1 MAFGLT
7 MKYLKVE
14 GYVKLMSCLEE
25 ARGLLG
31 ELQGFLGG
39 VLKDPVTGDQNSEH
53 HVVCDRVLRA
63 CNHHVGAGPS
73 NPEHLGCLA
82 ELAELA
88 YRGYLVSGT
97 KQSPLY
103 MEKILYHLVRNLSA
117 QGSRELT
124 DRFGE
129 HLYSRLAREQG
140 PGVSED
146 YGALARSCFAV
157 LWKEA
162 DSRAP
167 EGPKLAGRLRS
178 VRFLILLEGAGPG
191 RPSTECATYLSLSAR
206 HSEVA
211 GAEYEG
217 RGAPLSKEQ
226 AAFLVRQVEVSLLR
240 PLDPAAKAWPVST
253 RSRRLTVLM
262 EVALQCCKRL
272 CRGSCWEEAETHLRQ
287 ASGLLPKSSLS
298 FRAALGL
305 LESGVRVLR
314 ALSDGLACGG
324 SFKEAAVALS
334 SLSPPAACDLER
346 RAVIEGC
353 QFVVWALEAGV
364 KRAEGQGS
372 GRGLC
377 SQDLARLFAF
387 IEEYLKLLQKQMD
400 SMAAAHPEQ
409 HRLLKQLSY
418 QSLQLYFSLAYDS
431 LLSSQLESA
440 KSLQAVMCCC
450 RSAAEAMLA
459 GLEGLSE
466 KDQVDYFN
474 KTAYCVNNLSCG
486 LYNLK
491 LYSEALSLAGILCRK
506 LGAPGCPDL
515 SPERLHRAFLVS
527 VQCCRKTAQFQLALE
542 QVGSWL
548 LALGGRVTE
557 HMSEP
562 VSLWVRTKA
571 EAARGGVEDARLR
584 TLKDALGPRASDP
597 ELLLALLEEELRAYR
612 ALQGDT
618 AQERYNTLCDLLE
631 ICHEDSG
638 RSHERAVY
646 LCELGQVLCYR
657 QDFTEQTD
665 CSALDSVREALRLL
679 DLVPETPVNRDRLL
693 DERAQASLWLC
704 ICSLESSLLE
714 AVERDRRLRA
724 AQSQAVKSMEAF
736 EPNDLNYEEQLQD
749 GECGYDGKRFSMET
763 EAEQCR
769 SLDEALRLW
778 KTLLSSSPLPA
789 VRSPKQTSSSIQIM
803 AALYR
808 LLGKPLQALDS
819 YLLVSRLSRSLS
831 DPLGSVSALC
841 HLTKLLLEMDCPSLA
856 QPHLEEAEACLKS
869 ADPESEG
876 FPLASLTCSVLR
888 SQLCCATS
896 QVEEGVSHLL
906 QVLQDLGVQKQT
918 KSWCFLKA
926 NTLQLLGTYLSLPS
940 TLLAPRLR
948 QRLCVHGWRS
958 PDVALVEGRKLLC
971 SIVVTLLGNGV
982 FGTYKLSTDTQ
993 FVDQGENLIKKWQVL
1008 ADVLLCSQRLVSH
1021 SSRIGATCEAK
1032 AMCLEAMRLSSKLQ
1046 ALGQYAEFLVAKA
1059 ELELQRGEAEL
1070 CALDLEH
1077 VRMLLELCAD
1087 HGCESEKKAE
1097 VKIKPRKGRAAKK
1110 RPAAVPGSP
1119 PQKLPGQSQD
1129 EDFLHHPLQLR
1140 PTVDREQPRSP
1151 SPELKP
1157 RASKWLSLLTHQPH
1171 CPCPGCTDPRLA
1183 RVCVRWAAARGEL
1196 EAGCGEG
1203 REASRLLAAGLSR
1216 CEALGARLGAAAA
1229 RVLGRKTGRPAG
1241 LLDDVAARIHLG
1253 LAVSNLE
1260 PEKRTWDLL
1269 ESGLAFLDSRTN
1281 PLRELEHVRAGLLT
1295 AKAVASICALAAKRD
1310 CSVGEIFS
1318 QAWAWSP
1325 VSSVGKNNKNAK
1337 DTTLGKE
1344 KQMKAR
1350 ARARKPARI
1359 QPPVVKVTSSDE
1371 PELPPLGVK
1380 LPAPVSSTPAPCT
1393 PVQKGGP
1400 SAKMGSCS
1408 TAKQSLKSKL
1418 QFQVFDESS
1427 SPLNVRL
1434 KQVPAA
1440 PRQSR
1445 KAKSRFKVM
1454 FSDDSDPEE
1463 GGGNKEKDEPAP
1475 DELSGRKKLGARGSG
1490 RVTRQGENQPS
1501 EKPSRGGHR
1510 RAEKPETLPVPSE
1523 GSCPDPALETGR
1535 ARRGRPPKQAATSQ
1549 GLGEESVGKAGRR
1562 RGRTRAEEPETELMR
1577 TIEEEEEGE
1586 FEMSVEILRGSESED
1601 EEGVLVTAP
1610 RVRAGLGDSPECEVL
1625 RRDLGA
1631 EGWGLALGEQR
1642 KGVSLHPC
1650 PSATLSTAMAPLDLD
1665 WVRSLLRSAFLS
1677 VQPCPPSSLY
1687 SHLCRLLALCWGDE
1701 DPQTTAFLH
1710 GESLA
1715 VTARHQMSSSL
1726 HSKQRKLKKQCSPDT
1741 ELSERLQDLKLQDSG
1756 PSAASLQCLSALE
1769 RVFEFPASDPAL
1781 FPQQDCRQ
1789 FLEHQK
1795 RIPRDVTVCM
1805 LSLVAVHPGV
1815 PGDTLLLT
1823 RLERDSAPVTVRIP
1837 TAHRQV
1843 SVSTML
1849 GEFDSIQE
1857 QQKVISNVTD
1867 KVEWWEGRRELDER
1881 MKVLLVEMQDQGL
1894 GCWQGLLQPGC
1905 KDPEVAAQTACL
1917 QKQLAE
1923 CRAQRAGEL
1932 IKAVLSGSH
1941 LLSAEDVHSLS
1952 AGLCCSRPDE
1962 ARVSLQAAVDRLKER
1977 TGESQGHVVLIL
1989 DKDLQKLPWEN
2000 IPSLRS
2006 RSVSRLP
2013 SLRFLV
2019 GYTAIKEHCPGS
2031 VLTQGVNP
2039 SRAFYVLNPQ
2049 ANLPGT
2055 EERFRDWFSSVP
2067 GWEGVSGSAPSQ
2079 ERIQEALS
2087 TRDLYIYAGHGA
2099 GARFLSPQVLMKMGC
2114 HSVSLLFGCSSAAL
2128 AVRGSLEGSGVVLHY
2143 LMAGCPLVLGNL
2155 WDVTDR
2161 DIDRFT
2167 KSLLQDWLDAGPG
2180 APVMEHVIRAREAP
2194 RLKHLIGA
2202 APIVYGLP
2210 VSLQ

>member
-1 MAFGLT
+1 
-7 MKYLKVE
+7 
-14 GYVKLMSCLEE
+14 
-25 ARGLLG
+25 
-31 ELQGFLGG
+31 
-39 VLKDPVTGDQNSEH
+39 
-53 HVVCDRVLRA
+53 
-63 CNHHVGAGPS
+63 
-73 NPEHLGCLA
+73 
-82 ELAELA
+82 
-88 YRGYLVSGT
+88 
-97 KQSPLY
+97 

-157 LWKEA
+157 MWKEA

-191 RPSTECATYLSLSAR
+191 QPSAECATYLSLSAR

-217 RGAPLSKEQ
+217 RGAPLSKEH
-226 AAFLVRQVEVSLLR
+226 AAFLVGQVEVSLLR
-240 PLDPAAKAWPVST
+240 SLDPAAKAWPVST

-298 FRAALGL
+298 FRAALRL
-305 LESGVRVLR
+305 LESGVGVLR

-324 SFKEAAVALS
+324 SFKEAAVALR

-372 GRGLC
+372 GRGLY
-377 SQDLARLFAF
+377 SQDLTRLFAF

-440 KSLQAVMCCC
+440 KSLQAVVCCC
-450 RSAAEAMLA
+450 RAAAEAMLA

-486 LYNLK
+486 LYNQK

-515 SPERLHRAFLVS
+515 PPERLHRAFLVS

-571 EAARGGVEDARLR
+571 EAARGGVEDVRLR

-612 ALQGDT
+612 TLQGDT

-679 DLVPETPVNRDRLL
+679 DLVPETPVNRDRLQ

-714 AVERDRRLRA
+714 LCSGLRA
-724 AQSQAVKSMEAF
+724 GGPALAGSRPGDPSEQRPAAGRASSGLPVALESQAVKSMETF

-749 GECGYDGKRFSMET
+749 GECGYDGKRFSME
-763 EAEQCR
+763 
-769 SLDEALRLW
+769 
-778 KTLLSSSPLPA
+778 
-789 VRSPKQTSSSIQIM
+789 
-803 AALYR
+803 
-808 LLGKPLQALDS
+808 
-819 YLLVSRLSRSLS
+819 
-831 DPLGSVSALC
+831 
-841 HLTKLLLEMDCPSLA
+841 
-856 QPHLEEAEACLKS
+856 AEA
-869 ADPESEG
+869 
-876 FPLASLTCSVLR
+876 
-888 SQLCCATS
+888 
-896 QVEEGVSHLL
+896 
-906 QVLQDLGVQKQT
+906 
-918 KSWCFLKA
+918 
-926 NTLQLLGTYLSLPS
+926 
-940 TLLAPRLR
+940 
-948 QRLCVHGWRS
+948 GWRS

-1110 RPAAVPGSP
+1110 RPAAVSGSP
-1119 PQKLPGQSQD
+1119 PQKQPGQEPDQSQD

-1157 RASKWLSLLTHQPH
+1157 RASKWLSLLTHQPN

-1229 RVLGRKTGRPAG
+1229 RGLGRKTGRPAG

-1253 LAVSNLE
+1253 LAMLNLE

-1269 ESGLAFLDSRTN
+1269 ESGLAFLDSHTN

-1325 VSSVGKNNKNAK
+1325 VSSVGKNNKNTKK
-1337 DTTLGKE
+1337 DQEGTTLGKE
-1344 KQMKAR
+1344 KQTKAR
-1350 ARARKPARI
+1350 PRARKPARI
-1359 QPPVVKVTSSDE
+1359 QPPVVNVTSSDE

-1380 LPAPVSSTPAPCT
+1380 LPAPLSSTPAPCT
-1393 PVQKGGP
+1393 PIQKGGP

-1408 TAKQSLKSKL
+1408 TAKHSLKSKL

-1427 SPLNVRL
+1427 SPLSVRL
-1434 KQVPAA
+1434 KQVPVA

-1445 KAKSRFKVM
+1445 KAKSRFKM

-1463 GGGNKEKDEPAP
+1463 GGGGNKEKDEPAP
-1475 DELSGRKKLGARGSG
+1475 DELSGRKKVGARGSG
-1490 RVTRQGENQPS
+1490 RATRQGENQPP

-1523 GSCPDPALETGR
+1523 GSCPDPALELGR

-1562 RGRTRAEEPETELMR
+1562 RGRTRAEEPEMELMR

-1650 PSATLSTAMAPLDLD
+1650 PSAALSTAMAPLDLD

-1726 HSKQRKLKKQCSPDT
+1726 HSKQRKLQKQCSPDT
-1741 ELSERLQDLKLQDSG
+1741 ELSDRLQDLKLQDSG
-1756 PSAASLQCLSALE
+1756 PSEPSLQCLSALE
-1769 RVFEFPASDPAL
+1769 RVFEFPANDPAL
-1781 FPQQDCRQ
+1781 FPQQDCRE

-1795 RIPRDVTVCM
+1795 RIPR
-1805 LSLVAVHPGV
+1805 GV
-1815 PGDTLLLT
+1815 LGDTLLLT

-1843 SVSTML
+1843 SVSAML

-1894 GCWQGLLQPGC
+1894 GCWKGLLQPGC
-1905 KDPEVAAQTACL
+1905 KDPEVSAQAACL

-1923 CRAQRAGEL
+1923 CGAQRAGEL
-1932 IKAVLSGSH
+1932 IKVSVSAMLGEFDSIQEQQKVISNVTDKVEWWEGRRELDERMKVLLVEMQDQGLGCWKG
-1941 LLSAEDVHSLS
+1941 LLQPGCKDPEVSA
-1952 AGLCCSRPDE
+1952 
-1962 ARVSLQAAVDRLKER
+1962 QAAC
-1977 TGESQGHVVLIL
+1977 
-1989 DKDLQKLPWEN
+1989 LQKQLAECGAQRAGEL
-2000 IPSLRS
+2000 IKV
-2006 RSVSRLP
+2006 SVSAMLGEFDSIQEQQKVISNVTDKVEWWEGRRELDE
-2013 SLRFLV
+2013 RM
-2019 GYTAIKEHCPGS
+2019 K
-2031 VLTQGVNP
+2031 GVNP

-2210 VSLQ
+2210 VSLHYAGHGAGARFLSPQVLMKMGCHSVSLLFGCSSAALAVRGSLEGSGVVLHYLMAGCPLVLGNLWDVTDRDIDRFTKSLLQDWLDAGPGAPVMEHVIRAREAPRLKHLIGAAPIVYGLPVSLQ

>member
-1 MAFGLT
+1 
-7 MKYLKVE
+7 
-14 GYVKLMSCLEE
+14 S
-25 ARGLLG
+25 
-31 ELQGFLGG
+31 
-39 VLKDPVTGDQNSEH
+39 
-53 HVVCDRVLRA
+53 
-63 CNHHVGAGPS
+63 
-73 NPEHLGCLA
+73 
-82 ELAELA
+82 
-88 YRGYLVSGT
+88 
-97 KQSPLY
+97 
-103 MEKILYHLVRNLSA
+103 
-117 QGSRELT
+117 
-124 DRFGE
+124 
-129 HLYSRLAREQG
+129 
-140 PGVSED
+140 
-146 YGALARSCFAV
+146 
-157 LWKEA
+157 
-162 DSRAP
+162 
-167 EGPKLAGRLRS
+167 
-178 VRFLILLEGAGPG
+178 
-191 RPSTECATYLSLSAR
+191 
-206 HSEVA
+206 
-211 GAEYEG
+211 
-217 RGAPLSKEQ
+217 
-226 AAFLVRQVEVSLLR
+226 
-240 PLDPAAKAWPVST
+240 
-253 RSRRLTVLM
+253 
-262 EVALQCCKRL
+262 
-272 CRGSCWEEAETHLRQ
+272 
-287 ASGLLPKSSLS
+287 
-298 FRAALGL
+298 
-305 LESGVRVLR
+305 
-314 ALSDGLACGG
+314 
-324 SFKEAAVALS
+324 
-334 SLSPPAACDLER
+334 
-346 RAVIEGC
+346 
-353 QFVVWALEAGV
+353 
-364 KRAEGQGS
+364 
-372 GRGLC
+372 
-377 SQDLARLFAF
+377 
-387 IEEYLKLLQKQMD
+387 
-400 SMAAAHPEQ
+400 
-409 HRLLKQLSY
+409 
-418 QSLQLYFSLAYDS
+418 
-431 LLSSQLESA
+431 
-440 KSLQAVMCCC
+440 
-450 RSAAEAMLA
+450 
-459 GLEGLSE
+459 
-466 KDQVDYFN
+466 
-474 KTAYCVNNLSCG
+474 
-486 LYNLK
+486 
-491 LYSEALSLAGILCRK
+491 
-506 LGAPGCPDL
+506 
-515 SPERLHRAFLVS
+515 
-527 VQCCRKTAQFQLALE
+527 
-542 QVGSWL
+542 
-548 LALGGRVTE
+548 
-557 HMSEP
+557 
-562 VSLWVRTKA
+562 
-571 EAARGGVEDARLR
+571 
-584 TLKDALGPRASDP
+584 
-597 ELLLALLEEELRAYR
+597 
-612 ALQGDT
+612 
-618 AQERYNTLCDLLE
+618 
-631 ICHEDSG
+631 
-638 RSHERAVY
+638 
-646 LCELGQVLCYR
+646 
-657 QDFTEQTD
+657 
-665 CSALDSVREALRLL
+665 
-679 DLVPETPVNRDRLL
+679 
-693 DERAQASLWLC
+693 
-704 ICSLESSLLE
+704 
-714 AVERDRRLRA
+714 
-724 AQSQAVKSMEAF
+724 
-736 EPNDLNYEEQLQD
+736 
-749 GECGYDGKRFSMET
+749 
-763 EAEQCR
+763 EQCR

-778 KTLLSSSPLPA
+778 KTLLSSSPLPG

-856 QPHLEEAEACLKS
+856 Q
-869 ADPESEG
+869 
-876 FPLASLTCSVLR
+876 
-888 SQLCCATS
+888 
-896 QVEEGVSHLL
+896 
-906 QVLQDLGVQKQT
+906 VLQEGMVIMY
-918 KSWCFLKA
+918 
-926 NTLQLLGTYLSLPS
+926 LLGKPFIQGDLQMLQSS
-940 TLLAPRLR
+940 TGLQCARSIFKYSIASR
-948 QRLCVHGWRS
+948 WRS

-1119 PQKLPGQSQD
+1119 PQKLPGQEPDQSQD

-1157 RASKWLSLLTHQPH
+1157 RASKWLSLLTHQPN

-1183 RVCVRWAAARGEL
+1183 RACVRWAAARGEL

-1253 LAVSNLE
+1253 LAMLNLE

-1269 ESGLAFLDSRTN
+1269 ESGLAFLDSHTN

-1325 VSSVGKNNKNAK
+1325 VSSVGKNNKNTKK
-1337 DTTLGKE
+1337 DQEGTTLGKE
-1344 KQMKAR
+1344 KQTKAR
-1350 ARARKPARI
+1350 PRARKPARI

-1380 LPAPVSSTPAPCT
+1380 LPAPLSSTPAPCT
-1393 PVQKGGP
+1393 PIQKGGP

-1408 TAKQSLKSKL
+1408 TAKHRLKSKL

-1434 KQVPAA
+1434 KQVPVA

-1463 GGGNKEKDEPAP
+1463 GGGGNKEKDEPAP
-1475 DELSGRKKLGARGSG
+1475 DELSGRKKVGARGSG
-1490 RVTRQGENQPS
+1490 RATRQGENQPP

-1523 GSCPDPALETGR
+1523 GSCPDPALELGR

-1549 GLGEESVGKAGRR
+1549 GLGEESVRKAGRR
-1562 RGRTRAEEPETELMR
+1562 RGRTRAEEPEMELMR

-1601 EEGVLVTAP
+1601 EEGVLVT
-1610 RVRAGLGDSPECEVL
+1610 
-1625 RRDLGA
+1625 
-1631 EGWGLALGEQR
+1631 
-1642 KGVSLHPC
+1642 
-1650 PSATLSTAMAPLDLD
+1650 APLDLD

-1726 HSKQRKLKKQCSPDT
+1726 HSKQRKLQKQCSPDT
-1741 ELSERLQDLKLQDSG
+1741 ELSDRLQDLKLQDSG
-1756 PSAASLQCLSALE
+1756 PSEPSLQCLSALE

-1781 FPQQDCRQ
+1781 FPQQDCRE

-1805 LSLVAVHPGV
+1805 LSLVSVHPGV
-1815 PGDTLLLT
+1815 LGDTLLLT

-1843 SVSTML
+1843 
-1849 GEFDSIQE
+1849 
-1857 QQKVISNVTD
+1857 
-1867 KVEWWEGRRELDER
+1867 
-1881 MKVLLVEMQDQGL
+1881 LLVEMQDQGL
-1894 GCWQGLLQPGC
+1894 GCWKGLLQPGC
-1905 KDPEVAAQTACL
+1905 KDPEVSAQAACL

-1923 CRAQRAGEL
+1923 CGAQRAGEL

-1952 AGLCCSRPDE
+1952 TGLRCSRPDE

-1977 TGESQGHVVLIL
+1977 TGESQGHLVLIL

-2019 GYTAIKEHCPGS
+2019 GYTAMKEHCPGS

-2087 TRDLYIYAGHGA
+2087 TQDLYIVPGWEGVSGSAPSQERIQEALSTRDLYI
-2099 GARFLSPQVLMKMGC
+2099 
-2114 HSVSLLFGCSSAAL
+2114 SAAL

>member
-1 MAFGLT
+1 
-7 MKYLKVE
+7 MKYLRVE
-14 GYVKLMSCLEE
+14 GYVSLVSSVEE
-25 ARGLLG
+25 ARALLG
-31 ELQGFLGG
+31 ELQGFLCG
-39 VLKDPVTGDQNSEH
+39 VLKGPVTGEQSSEH

-63 CNHHVGAGPS
+63 CNHHVGVGPS
-73 NPEHLGCLA
+73 SPEHLDCLA

-88 YRGYLVSGT
+88 YRGYLASGT

-117 QGSRELT
+117 QGSPELT

-146 YGALARSCFAV
+146 YGTLARSCFAV

-167 EGPKLAGRLRS
+167 GGPKLAGRLRS
-178 VRFLILLEGAGPG
+178 VRYLILLEGVGPG
-191 RPSTECATYLSLSAR
+191 RPPAECATYLSLSAR

-211 GAEYEG
+211 GAEYEA
-217 RGAPLSKEQ
+217 RGGPLSKER
-226 AAFLVRQVEVSLLR
+226 ASFLVRQVEGSLLR
-240 PLDPAAKAWPVST
+240 PLAPAAKAWPVSM
-253 RSRRLTVLM
+253 RSHRLTVLT

-272 CRGSCWEEAETHLRQ
+272 CRGCCWEEAETHLRQ

-305 LESGVRVLR
+305 LGSGVGVLR
-314 ALSDGLACGG
+314 ALSDGLACGA
-324 SFKEAAVALS
+324 SLKDAAGALS

-372 GRGLC
+372 GRALC
-377 SQDLARLFAF
+377 TQDLVRLFAF
-387 IEEYLKLLQKQMD
+387 IEEYVKLLQKHMD
-400 SMAAAHPEQ
+400 SMAEAHPEQ
-409 HRLLKQLSY
+409 HRLLKQMSY

-440 KSLQAVMCCC
+440 KSLQAVVCCC

-486 LYNLK
+486 LYNQK
-491 LYSEALSLAGILCRK
+491 LYPEALSVVGTLCTK
-506 LGAPGCPDL
+506 LGGPGCPDL
-515 SPERLHRAFLVS
+515 PPERLHRAFLVS
-527 VQCCRKTAQFQLALE
+527 VQCYRKTAQFQLALE

-557 HMSEP
+557 NMSEP

-571 EAARGGVEDARLR
+571 EAARGGAEDVRLR
-584 TLKDALGPRASDP
+584 TLKDALGHRVSDP

-638 RSHERAVY
+638 RSHDRAVY
-646 LCELGQVLCYR
+646 LCELGQVLCYS

-714 AVERDRRLRA
+714 AVERERRLRA
-724 AQSQAVKSMEAF
+724 ARSQAAKSMEAF
-736 EPNDLNYEEQLQD
+736 EANDLDYEEQLQD
-749 GECGYDGKRFSMET
+749 GECSYDGKRFSMEA
-763 EAEQCR
+763 EAEQWR
-769 SLDEALRLW
+769 SLDEALCLW

-841 HLTKLLLEMDCPSLA
+841 HLAKLLLEMDCPSLA

-869 ADPESEG
+869 AAPESEG

-906 QVLQDLGVQKQT
+906 QVLQDLGLQKQT

-926 NTLQLLGTYLSLPS
+926 NALQLLGTYLSLPS

-948 QRLCVHGWRS
+948 ERLRVHGWRS

-1032 AMCLEAMRLSSKLQ
+1032 AMCLEALRLSSKLQ

-1077 VRMLLELCAD
+1077 VRVLLELCAD

-1110 RPAAVPGSP
+1110 RPAVVPGSP

-1129 EDFLHHPLQLR
+1129 EDFLHHPLHLR
-1140 PTVDREQPRSP
+1140 PTVDGEQPRSP
-1151 SPELKP
+1151 SPEP
-1157 RASKWLSLLTHQPH
+1157 RARASKWLSLLTHQPH
-1171 CPCPGCTDPRLA
+1171 CSCPGCTDPGLA
-1183 RVCVRWAAARGEL
+1183 RVCARWAAARGEL

-1203 REASRLLAAGLSR
+1203 REASRLLAVGLSR
-1216 CEALGARLGAAAA
+1216 CEALGSRLGVTAA
-1229 RVLGRKTGRPAG
+1229 RVLGHKAGRPAG

-1253 LAVSNLE
+1253 LAVLNPE

-1269 ESGLAFLDSRTN
+1269 ESGLAFLASHTN
-1281 PLRELEHVRAGLLT
+1281 PLRGLEHIGAGLLS

-1318 QAWAWSP
+1318 QVWAWSP
-1325 VSSVGKNNKNAK
+1325 VVGSNGKNDENTEEGKGTA
-1337 DTTLGKE
+1337 LGKE
-1344 KQMKAR
+1344 KQTKAR
-1350 ARARKPARI
+1350 PRARKPARI
-1359 QPPVVKVTSSDE
+1359 QPPVVVKVTSSDE
-1371 PELPPLGVK
+1371 MERPPLGVK
-1380 LPAPVSSTPAPCT
+1380 LPAPLSSTPAPCT

-1400 SAKMGSCS
+1400 SAKMSSCS
-1408 TAKQSLKSKL
+1408 TAKHSLKAKL

-1445 KAKSRFKVM
+1445 KAKSRFKVV
-1454 FSDDSDPEE
+1454 FSDDSDPE
-1463 GGGNKEKDEPAP
+1463 GGDKEKDEPAP
-1475 DELSGRKKLGARGSG
+1475 GELSGRKKLGTRGSG
-1490 RVTRQGENQPS
+1490 RAMRQGENQPS

-1510 RAEKPETLPVPSE
+1510 RVEKPETLPVPSE
-1523 GSCPDPALETGR
+1523 GSCPDPAPETGR
-1535 ARRGRPPKQAATSQ
+1535 ARRGRPPKQAGNSQ
-1549 GLGEESVGKAGRR
+1549 GLGEECVGKAGRR
-1562 RGRTRAEEPETELMR
+1562 RGRAGGEEPETELMR
-1577 TIEEEEEGE
+1577 TIEEEEEEGE

-1610 RVRAGLGDSPECEVL
+1610 RVRAGRRDSPECEVL

-1631 EGWGLALGEQR
+1631 EGWGLVLGEQR

-1650 PSATLSTAMAPLDLD
+1650 PSTALSAAMAPLDLD
-1665 WVRSLLRSAFLS
+1665 WVRSLLRAAFLS

-1715 VTARHQMSSSL
+1715 VAARHQMSSSL

-1741 ELSERLQDLKLQDSG
+1741 ELSERLQDLKLQDPG
-1756 PSAASLQCLSALE
+1756 PSEPSLQCLSALE

-1781 FPQQDCRQ
+1781 FPQQDCRE

-1805 LSLVAVHPGV
+1805 LSLVSVHPGV
-1815 PGDTLLLT
+1815 LGDTLLLT

-1837 TAHRQV
+1837 TAHKQM
-1843 SVSTML
+1843 SVRAML
-1849 GEFDSIQE
+1849 REFGSIQE
-1857 QQKVISNVTD
+1857 QQKVLSNVTD

-1881 MKVLLVEMQDQGL
+1881 MRVLLVEMQDQGL
-1894 GCWQGLLQPGC
+1894 GCWKGLLQPGC
-1905 KDPEVAAQTACL
+1905 KDPEVAAQAACL

-1923 CRAQRAGEL
+1923 CGAQRAGEL
-1932 IKAVLSGSH
+1932 VKAVLSGSH

-1952 AGLCCSRPDE
+1952 SGLCCSRPDE
-1962 ARVSLQAAVDRLKER
+1962 ARVSLQAAVDRLRER
-1977 TGESQGHVVLIL
+1977 TGESQGHLILIL

-2013 SLRFLV
+2013 SLRFLL
-2019 GYTAIKEHCPGS
+2019 GYTAMKEHCPGS

-2039 SRAFYVLNPQ
+2039 ARAFYVLNPQ

-2067 GWEGVSGSAPSQ
+2067 GWEGVCGTAPSQ
-2079 ERIQEALS
+2079 EQIQEALC
-2087 TRDLYIYAGHGA
+2087 TQDLYIYAGHGA
-2099 GARFLSPQVLMKMGC
+2099 GARFLSAQMLTKLGC
-2114 HSVSLLFGCSSAAL
+2114 QSVSLLFGCSSAAL
-2128 AVRGSLEGSGVVLHY
+2128 AVRGGLEGSGVVLHY

-2167 KSLLQDWLDAGPG
+2167 KSLLQDWLGAGPG
-2180 APVMEHVIRAREAP
+2180 APIMKHVSRAREAP